1 MEIDHVKALETANWY
16 HDLNRRGMKYDKT
29 VAVKELSRYDLFSPV
44 ELSHIVDTTVSA
56 VKKAQGMQPVVTWP
70 QRIWKLDAL
79 HVLWLLAV
87 DWRDNEEVAPPLAQL
102 ASEHGTS
109 MKAIS
114 QLTGIPLNQ
123 VREAVYGKPDLL
135 DLLRAGADAP
145 RD

>member
-56 VKKAQGMQPVVTWP
+56 VKKAQGIQPVVTWP

-123 VREAVYGKPDLL
+123 VREAVYGKPSMLGV
-135 DLLRAGADAP
+135 LRAGADAP
-145 RD
+145 SD

>member
-1 MEIDHVKALETANWY
+1 MEIDHVKVLETANWY
-16 HDLNRRGMKYDKT
+16 HDLNRRGMKYDKPT
-29 VAVKELSRYDLFSPV
+29 ALKELAQYSLFSAR
-44 ELSHIVDTTVSA
+44 ELGWIVGVSEA
-56 VKKAQGMQPVVTWP
+56 SVDKQIGWRVPEYTNHRV
-70 QRIWKLDAL
+70 WKLEAL

-145 RD
+145 SD

>member
-56 VKKAQGMQPVVTWP
+56 VKKAQGIQPVVTWP

-79 HVLWLLAV
+79 HVLWMLAI
-87 DWRDNEEVAPPLAQL
+87 DWRENEEVEPPLAQL

-145 RD
+145 SD

>member
-16 HDLNRRGMKYDKT
+16 HDLNRRGMKYDKPT
-29 VAVKELSRYDLFSPV
+29 AIKELSRYDLFSPV

-70 QRIWKLDAL
+70 QRIWKLEAL

-145 RD
+145 SD

>member
-1 MEIDHVKALETANWY
+1 MDIDHVKALETANWY

-29 VAVKELSRYDLFSPV
+29 VAVKELAQYSLFSAR
-44 ELSHIVDTTVSA
+44 ELGWIVGVTEATVA
-56 VKKAQGMQPVVTWP
+56 TKLDLPLPEYANH
-70 QRIWKLDAL
+70 RIWKLDAL

-114 QLTGIPLNQ
+114 QLTGIPLNH
-123 VREAVYGKPDLL
+123 VREAVYGKPRMLGV
-135 DLLRAGADAP
+135 LRAGADAP
-145 RD
+145 SD

>member
-56 VKKAQGMQPVVTWP
+56 VKKAQGIQPVVTWP

-145 RD
+145 SD

>member
-56 VKKAQGMQPVVTWP
+56 VKKAQGIQPVVTWP

>member
-145 RD
+145 SD

>member
-79 HVLWLLAV
+79 HVLWMLAI
-87 DWRDNEEVAPPLAQL
+87 DWRENEEVEPPLAQL

-109 MKAIS
+109 VKAIS

-123 VREAVYGKPDLL
+123 VREAVYGKPSMLGV
-135 DLLRAGADAP
+135 LRAGADAP
-145 RD
+145 SD

>member
-16 HDLNRRGMKYDKT
+16 HDLNRRGMKYDKPT
-29 VAVKELSRYDLFSPV
+29 AIKELSRYDLFSPV
-44 ELSHIVDTTVSA
+44 ELSRIVDTTVSA

-70 QRIWKLDAL
+70 QRIWKLEAL

-145 RD
+145 SD

>member
-29 VAVKELSRYDLFSPV
+29 AAVKELSRYDLFSPV

-56 VKKAQGMQPVVTWP
+56 VKKAQGIQPVVTWP

-87 DWRDNEEVAPPLAQL
+87 DWRDNEEVAAPLAQL

-114 QLTGIPLNQ
+114 QLTGIRLNQ

-145 RD
+145 SD

>member
-16 HDLNRRGMKYDKT
+16 HDLNRRGMKYDKPT
-29 VAVKELSRYDLFSPV
+29 AIKELSRYDLFSPV

-56 VKKAQGMQPVVTWP
+56 VKKAQGIQPVVTWP

-145 RD
+145 SD

>member
-1 MEIDHVKALETANWY
+1 METDHVKALETANWY

-29 VAVKELSRYDLFSPV
+29 VAVKELAQYSLFSAR
-44 ELSHIVDTTVSA
+44 ELGWIVGVTEATVATKLDLPLTEYVSHRV
-56 VKKAQGMQPVVTWP
+56 
-70 QRIWKLDAL
+70 WKLEAL

-145 RD
+145 SD

>member
-79 HVLWLLAV
+79 HVLWMLAI
-87 DWRDNEEVAPPLAQL
+87 DWRENEEVEPPLAQL

-123 VREAVYGKPDLL
+123 VREAVYGKPSMLGV
-135 DLLRAGADAP
+135 LRAGADAP
-145 RD
+145 SD

>member
-16 HDLNRRGMKYDKT
+16 HDLNRRDMKFDKAT
-29 VAVKELSRYDLFSPV
+29 ALKELHQYKLFSQTELGWIVGTTWDGVGKVLGNSPKPV
-44 ELSHIVDTTVSA
+44 NHRV
-56 VKKAQGMQPVVTWP
+56 
-70 QRIWKLDAL
+70 WKLQAL

-145 RD
+145 SD

>member
-16 HDLNRRGMKYDKT
+16 HDLNRRGMKYNKAT
-29 VAVKELSRYDLFSPV
+29 AVEELSRYDLFSPV
-44 ELSHIVDTTVSA
+44 ELSRIVDTTVSA

-70 QRIWKLDAL
+70 QRIWKLEAL

-123 VREAVYGKPDLL
+123 VREAVYGKPSMLGV
-135 DLLRAGADAP
+135 LRAGADAP
-145 RD
+145 SD

>member
-16 HDLNRRGMKYDKT
+16 HDLNRRGMKYDKPT
-29 VAVKELSRYDLFSPV
+29 AIKELSRYDLFSPV

-79 HVLWLLAV
+79 HVLWMLAI
-87 DWRDNEEVAPPLAQL
+87 DWRENEEVAPPLAQL

-145 RD
+145 SD

>member
-16 HDLNRRGMKYDKT
+16 HDLNRRGMKYDKPT
-29 VAVKELSRYDLFSPV
+29 AIKELSRYDLFSPV

-56 VKKAQGMQPVVTWP
+56 VKKAQGIQPVVTWS
-70 QRIWKLDAL
+70 QRIWKLGAL

-145 RD
+145 SD